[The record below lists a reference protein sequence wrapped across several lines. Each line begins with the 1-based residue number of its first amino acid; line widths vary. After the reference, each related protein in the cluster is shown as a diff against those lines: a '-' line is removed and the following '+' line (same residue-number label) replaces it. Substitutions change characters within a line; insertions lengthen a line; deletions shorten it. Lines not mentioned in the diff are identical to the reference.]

1 MTDLEQVAASH
12 GFTAVKG
19 EPVSEVEGMV
29 HLMRHAASGARLMFI
44 ENDDANKAFS
54 ITFKTPAADD
64 TGVFHILEHSVLC
77 GSEKFPVKEP
87 FVNLLKTSMQTF
99 LNAMTFPDKTM
110 YPVAST
116 NEQDLVNLM
125 DVYLDAVFH
134 PDIYR
139 RPVIFQQEGWHRE
152 LEGEGE
158 DARLVVN
165 GVVYNEM
172 KGALSEPDSVLYDG
186 LSAALFPNTTYR
198 FESGGTP
205 AAIPTLTYEGFLEN
219 HRRHYRPDNAYIILY
234 GNLDAD
240 RFLGFLDERYLAPL
254 AHKERGPL
262 DINPLRLQ
270 VPVAPEPVSVPMAT
284 APENAC
290 AAVGFVI
297 GRAAERERIVAADI
311 LMDAIMGANESPL
324 KRALLDA
331 GIADDAI
338 GYVADSVAQPFA
350 VVSLRGARPGAAEK
364 LRAIVEA
371 EARRLAE
378 GGLDRELV
386 RAALSHAEFVMRE
399 RNFGYPDGV
408 VLAMSAMAGWLYAD
422 DDPAAYLRFE
432 DVFASLREKV
442 EEGYFEAL
450 LRELFLDND
459 HRACAE
465 VVPTESDEAAEEAE
479 AAGERE
485 AAAELTEDEAAFI
498 REAVRALREAQ
509 EAPDA
514 PEALEKLPQLSR
526 ADIGEAPAEAMWEVG
541 ECGPW
546 CLIRHHLPCRGI
558 AYAYRYFAMDGLAFD
573 ELPYATVLACVLG
586 KLDTARHTAAEL
598 DTLVQAHLGN
608 LGFAV
613 EVHENAEDRE
623 RLRPMFVMGSS
634 ALDEEVPWAAR
645 LAEEVLRET
654 DFTDTERIRDILGQR
669 RIAME
674 QAFASAGHSAAMA
687 RVASYYLPA
696 GVVREA
702 LSGVGFYRF
711 LKELLA
717 HFDERAGELTAKL
730 ADLAA
735 RLFTDSG
742 CTLSFGGSEE
752 ALDAYREA
760 SAPFGGVAGARVLT
774 VPAPEDKH
782 EAFVVASD
790 VTYTACGW
798 DRRLLGEPYGGTW
811 LLASRILSYDFLWTE
826 VRVKGGAYGA
836 GFQTTRSGS
845 SRFYSYR
852 DPRIDETVERFRT
865 AGDWLAGVFS
875 PTESEMDGYV
885 VSTVASLDAP
895 AKARE
900 LLRRQDGLYFSGATL
915 AGRARVREEV
925 RAART
930 EDVRALAPSV
940 DAIAGAGCVCAFGN
954 GEVIRASGE
963 DFNVVDLLA

>member
-12 GFTAVKG
+12 GFTAVKS
-19 EPVSEVEGMV
+19 EPVSEVEGVV

-254 AHKERGPL
+254 AAKECGPL
-262 DINPLRLQ
+262 DINPLGLQ
-270 VPVAPEPVSVPMAT
+270 APVAPAPVVVPMAT

-485 AAAELTEDEAAFI
+485 AAAELTEDEAASI

-514 PEALEKLPQLSR
+514 PETLEKLPQLSR

-546 CLIRHHLPCRGI
+546 RLIRHHLPCRGI

-613 EVHENAEDRE
+613 EVHEDAEDRE
-623 RLRPMFVMGSS
+623 RIRPMFVMGSS

-654 DFTDTERIRDILGQR
+654 DFADTERIRDILGQR

-735 RLFTDSG
+735 RLFTDGG

-760 SAPFGGVAGARVLT
+760 SAPFDGMAGAPVLT

-915 AGRARVREEV
+915 ASRARVREEV